1 MGKVSPLLRT
11 GCCQAKAN
19 SASEHHTQG
28 RVDQGNTGSKSGS
41 STHMCPSCLFVMIIC
56 YACLTLPLSCSADVT
71 VAYGVL
77 QTLHYVDSPPI
88 PSGVFEG
95 TTITTCAQSCSS
107 RGTSCRGFSRA
118 PSSNGVCTLFTAGP
132 PGALPTTAAI
142 DLLPPDRSDSG
153 VQAVNGIATL
163 PQTSV
168 TAITSVANG
177 PFTPEECKANCLANT
192 GVPAGGTC
200 FFAVL
205 GPINPG
211 TCTLYTSTTLVSAQP
226 LQGYTTFIKAN
237 LNA

>member
-1 MGKVSPLLRT
+1 MSPWRT
-11 GCCQAKAN
+11 GF
-19 SASEHHTQG
+19 
-28 RVDQGNTGSKSGS
+28 SKP
-41 STHMCPSCLFVMIIC
+41 STM
-56 YACLTLPLSCSADVT
+56 LT
-71 VAYGVL
+71 
-77 QTLHYVDSPPI
+77 PPQYLL
-88 PSGVFEG
+88 GVFEG

-107 RGTSCRGFSRA
+107 RGTSCRA

-142 DLLPPDRSDSG
+142 DLPAPDRSDSG
-153 VQAVNGIATL
+153 VQAVNGIAHPAADQGHCYHVGGQWTFSH
-163 PQTSV
+163 PKNARQTAWP
-168 TAITSVANG
+168 TQ
-177 PFTPEECKANCLANT
+177 